1 MFTRYPDEEAT
12 SFDDWYIGDSK
23 KASFEFKKVALIETG
38 NPASTKSKREIA
50 LTFVLDDSTF
60 AEDVDIYS
68 NSILSISF

>member
-23 KASFEFKKVALIETG
+23 KASFEFEKVALIETG

-60 AEDVDIYS
+60 AAVRTAP
-68 NSILSISF
+68 